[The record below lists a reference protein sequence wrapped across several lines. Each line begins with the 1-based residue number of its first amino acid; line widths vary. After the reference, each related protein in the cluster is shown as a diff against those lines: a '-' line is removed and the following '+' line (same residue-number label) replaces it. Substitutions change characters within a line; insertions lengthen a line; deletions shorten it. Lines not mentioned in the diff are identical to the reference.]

1 MPQDPFGAFFYLFVV
16 LWFIRMWGRDL
27 LEARADPEQIG
38 KGLPG
43 AAPCPASAIV
53 VAVAGTLAL
62 LAAETYGE
70 IRLGIAD
77 EQTDVSWCMLPA
89 FVAAAFAEEF
99 VFRGFLVVESRG
111 AAAKWLSVVAFSA
124 LFALVHPYLWSF
136 DWDAAGEDASLFA
149 RVAEGFSSHFT
160 AKAFFT
166 TAFLFAGSLWFY
178 FVRFFRLNPHASLL
192 APFAAHL
199 AKNLAVFAVKL
210 AQGHVVSFF

>member
-1 MPQDPFGAFFYLFVV
+1 MPQDPFGTFFYFVVV
-16 LWFIRMWGRDL
+16 LWFVRMWGRDL
-27 LEARADPEQIG
+27 REARANPELLG

-43 AAPCPASAIV
+43 ATPCPAPAV
-53 VAVAGTLAL
+53 AVAVAGTLIL

-70 IRLGIAD
+70 IRLGISD
-77 EQTDVSWCMLPA
+77 EQTDISWVMLPA
-89 FVAAAFAEEF
+89 LVAAAFAEEF

-124 LFALVHPYLWSF
+124 LFALVHPHLWSF
-136 DWDAAGEDASLFA
+136 DWNAAGEDASVVA
-149 RVAEGFSSHFT
+149 RVTKGFSPHFT
-160 AKAFFT
+160 TKAFFT

-178 FVRFFRLNPHASLL
+178 FVRFFRMNPHASLL